1 MNSLK
6 KDWEEDLKSRVKKLR
21 ERAEKKPEPKKI
33 PIEPEKY
40 VVTEKIKEKPDVV
53 EKDQYLEIKEEDIRI
68 EKKPEVSVKIE
79 KENHYAVIKP
89 IIDEIKEQTKQELY
103 EEKIKEEKILEEKK
117 IEKTE
122 VPKEKIVNLIDG
134 IGTTIDKL
142 IDIINK
148 RGSVTTIDLS
158 KELEVSVEMIE
169 IWAKIL
175 EDRGLIN
182 IEYPLIGPSKLRKK
196 EWKKES

>member
-1 MNSLK
+1 MSSLK
-6 KDWEEDLKSRVKKLR
+6 NDWEEDLKSRVKKLR

-33 PIEPEKY
+33 PIETEKH

-103 EEKIKEEKILEEKK
+103 EEKIKKEKIVEEKK
-117 IEKTE
+117 IEKAE

-134 IGTTIDKL
+134 IGTTIDRL

-148 RGSVTTIDLS
+148 RGSVTIIDLS
-158 KELEVSVEMIE
+158 KELGVSVDMIE